1 MKPKV
6 VEGGEDMSRSRTT
19 GPLFAGV
26 VFVVAALATDA
37 AGAQD
42 AALIKKGQDV
52 YNAQKC
58 AVCHSI
64 GGKGSKA
71 NPLDGVGAKLPA
83 DDIRAWITDPAAM
96 TKKTNSQKKPPMPKN
111 AKLTAADV
119 DALVAYMQSLR

>member
-1 MKPKV
+1 MTLKV
-6 VEGGEDMSRSRTT
+6 AEGGKDMSRSRTT
-19 GPLFAGV
+19 GQLFAGI

-37 AGAQD
+37 AAAQD
-42 AALIKKGQDV
+42 AALIKKGQEV

-71 NPLDGVGAKLPA
+71 NPLDGVGAKLSA

-119 DALVAYMQSLR
+119 DALVAYMQSVK